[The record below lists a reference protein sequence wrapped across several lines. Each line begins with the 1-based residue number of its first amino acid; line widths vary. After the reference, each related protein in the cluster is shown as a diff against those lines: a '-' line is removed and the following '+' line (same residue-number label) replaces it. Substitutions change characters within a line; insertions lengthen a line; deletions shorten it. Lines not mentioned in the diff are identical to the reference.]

1 MDTKLPIISIF
12 GFVLAMTSNSEDE
25 ECIQSGTDGPKIKVP
40 RRKDRLRKDAEQY
53 RENLAKRGVIYIS
66 RVPPFMKPNKARTM
80 FEQYGEVTRLY
91 LAEEDRKLRE
101 KRREKGGNA
110 SKQFQEGWVEFAD
123 KSIAKSVAES
133 LNNTRIEAK
142 KGSFYHD
149 DLWNLKYLKNFK
161 WEYLTEKISYER
173 RVRESKL
180 NLAMMHAKR
189 TNAEV
194 VELMEKTKV
203 QKIVHERKRKRAV
216 DATSN
221 PSSSSNS
228 GGAGSSGS
236 SDNRGDNC
244 REEMTKLAKKI
255 RQVPMSSQTN
265 RSFESQID
273 LALMRSAF
281 KSQS

>member
-1 MDTKLPIISIF
+1 
-12 GFVLAMTSNSEDE
+12 MTSNSEAED
-25 ECIQSGTDGPKIKVP
+25 IQSETELPKSKVSK
-40 RRKDRLRKDAEQY
+40 REKDRLRKDAEQY
-53 RENLAKRGVIYIS
+53 RESLAKRGVIYIS

-123 KSIAKSVAES
+123 KAIAKSVAES

-203 QKIVHERKRKRAV
+203 QKIVHERKRKRGV
-216 DATSN
+216 EATSN
-221 PSSSSNS
+221 ALSNNNNSNSSSSNNNR
-228 GGAGSSGS
+228 
-236 SDNRGDNC
+236 SDNN
-244 REEMTKLAKKI
+244 REEMTKISKKI
-255 RQVPMSSQTN
+255 RQVPLSSQSN

-281 KSQS
+281 KDQS

>member
-1 MDTKLPIISIF
+1 
-12 GFVLAMTSNSEDE
+12 MTSNSEDE
-25 ECIQSGTDGPKIKVP
+25 DIQSETELPKSKVSK
-40 RRKDRLRKDAEQY
+40 REKDRLRKDAEQY
-53 RENLAKRGVIYIS
+53 RESLAKRGVIYIS

-123 KSIAKSVAES
+123 KAIAKSVAES

-194 VELMEKTKV
+194 
-203 QKIVHERKRKRAV
+203 
-216 DATSN
+216 
-221 PSSSSNS
+221 
-228 GGAGSSGS
+228 
-236 SDNRGDNC
+236 
-244 REEMTKLAKKI
+244 
-255 RQVPMSSQTN
+255 
-265 RSFESQID
+265 
-273 LALMRSAF
+273 
-281 KSQS
+281 